1 MPVRYRNRVSAI
13 VHSSLFTHKKK
24 PLCPPRYRWI
34 SPGTQKKEEQ
44 KALNPPHRDFSECKF
59 ITFSPNDK
67 ETKPEIAHYYIFT
80 ISPSSL
86 SIFFHPPFIPHP
98 FFSSHS
104 SFQKSPRVRRVTSGY
119 KLEAADIISITLR
132 LLIFL
137 SFVNYQ
143 IFFTISTAPFLL
155 SSSHFFA

>member
-1 MPVRYRNRVSAI
+1 MSAASPSDASWI
-13 VHSSLFTHKKK
+13 PQPRQCDFSLFTLHFSLFTHKKK

-59 ITFSPNDK
+59 ITFSPNGK

-80 ISPSSL
+80 IPLHHYPS
-86 SIFFHPPFIPHP
+86 FFHPPFIPHP

-104 SFQKSPRVRRVTSGY
+104 SFF
-119 KLEAADIISITLR
+119 ISEEPLCPLR
-132 LLIFL
+132 
-137 SFVNYQ
+137 YQ
-143 IFFTISTAPFLL
+143 RI
-155 SSSHFFA
+155 

>member
-1 MPVRYRNRVSAI
+1 MYHPSKGLHVRCVTIGRQLDTATASVRLFTL
-13 VHSSLFTHKKK
+13 HSSLFTFHFSLFTHKKK

-44 KALNPPHRDFSECKF
+44 KALHPPHRDFSECKF

-86 SIFFHPPFIPHP
+86 SIFFIPHSSLIH
-98 FFSSHS
+98 FFHLILHS
-104 SFQKSPRVRRVTSGY
+104 SFFISEETLCPPRYRW
-119 KLEAADIISITLR
+119 I
-132 LLIFL
+132 
-137 SFVNYQ
+137 
-143 IFFTISTAPFLL
+143 
-155 SSSHFFA
+155 

>member
-1 MPVRYRNRVSAI
+1 MYHPSKGLHVRCVTIGRQLDTATASVRLFTL
-13 VHSSLFTHKKK
+13 HSSLFTHKKK

-86 SIFFHPPFIPHP
+86 SIFFIPHSSLIH
-98 FFSSHS
+98 FFHPILHS
-104 SFQKSPRVRRVTSGY
+104 SFFISEEPPCPPR
-119 KLEAADIISITLR
+119 
-132 LLIFL
+132 
-137 SFVNYQ
+137 YQ
-143 IFFTISTAPFLL
+143 RI
-155 SSSHFFA
+155 

>member
-1 MPVRYRNRVSAI
+1 MYHPSKGLHVRCVTIGRQLDTATASVRLFTF
-13 VHSSLFTHKKK
+13 HFSLFTHKKK

-86 SIFFHPPFIPHP
+86 SIFFIPHSSLIH
-98 FFSSHS
+98 FFHLILHS
-104 SFQKSPRVRRVTSGY
+104 SFFFSEEP
-119 KLEAADIISITLR
+119 LCPLR
-132 LLIFL
+132 
-137 SFVNYQ
+137 YQ
-143 IFFTISTAPFLL
+143 RI
-155 SSSHFFA
+155 

>member
-1 MPVRYRNRVSAI
+1 MYHPSKGLHVRCVTIGRQLDTATASVRLFTL
-13 VHSSLFTHKKK
+13 HSSLFTHKKK

-86 SIFFHPPFIPHP
+86 SIFFIPHSSLIH
-98 FFSSHS
+98 FFHLILH
-104 SFQKSPRVRRVTSGY
+104 FRRAPVSAA
-119 KLEAADIISITLR
+119 LPADIS
-132 LLIFL
+132 
-137 SFVNYQ
+137 
-143 IFFTISTAPFLL
+143 
-155 SSSHFFA
+155 

>member
-1 MPVRYRNRVSAI
+1 MYHPSKGLHVRCVTIGRQLDTATASVRLFTL
-13 VHSSLFTHKKK
+13 HSSLFTHKKK

-80 ISPSSL
+80 IHHHHYPRPYPHHKPDVRDWQQLPHQQIAPSVR
-86 SIFFHPPFIPHP
+86 H
-98 FFSSHS
+98 
-104 SFQKSPRVRRVTSGY
+104 RVRCVTSGY
-119 KLEAADIISITLR
+119 KLEAADIRANTPS
-132 LLIFL
+132 
-137 SFVNYQ
+137 VN
-143 IFFTISTAPFLL
+143 FPFIC
-155 SSSHFFA
+155 

>member
-1 MPVRYRNRVSAI
+1 MYHPSKGPCVHCVSSGCQIDTATASVRFFTL
-13 VHSSLFTHKKK
+13 HFSLFTHKKK

-86 SIFFHPPFIPHP
+86 SIFFIPHSSLIH
-98 FFSSHS
+98 FFHLILHS
-104 SFQKSPRVRRVTSGY
+104 SFFISEEPPCPPR
-119 KLEAADIISITLR
+119 
-132 LLIFL
+132 
-137 SFVNYQ
+137 YQ
-143 IFFTISTAPFLL
+143 RI
-155 SSSHFFA
+155 

>member
-1 MPVRYRNRVSAI
+1 MPVRYSNRVSAI

-67 ETKPEIAHYYIFT
+67 ETKPKIAHYIYLPSLHHYYLFFP
-80 ISPSSL
+80 SPIHPS
-86 SIFFHPPFIPHP
+86 SIFFISFFIL
-98 FFSSHS
+98 HS
-104 SFQKSPRVRRVTSGY
+104 SFQKSPCVRCVTSGY
-119 KLEAADIISITLR
+119 KLEAAEIRANTPS
-132 LLIFL
+132 
-137 SFVNYQ
+137 VN
-143 IFFTISTAPFLL
+143 FPFIC
-155 SSSHFFA
+155 

>member
-1 MPVRYRNRVSAI
+1 MYHPSKGPCVHCVSSGCQLDTATASVRFFN
-13 VHSSLFTHKKK
+13 SSLFTHKKK

-86 SIFFHPPFIPHP
+86 SIFSIPHSSLIH
-98 FFSSHS
+98 FFHLILH
-104 SFQKSPRVRRVTSGY
+104 FRRAPVSAA
-119 KLEAADIISITLR
+119 LPADIS
-132 LLIFL
+132 
-137 SFVNYQ
+137 
-143 IFFTISTAPFLL
+143 
-155 SSSHFFA
+155 

>member
-1 MPVRYRNRVSAI
+1 MSAASPSDASWI
-13 VHSSLFTHKKK
+13 PQPRQCDCSLFTFHFSLFTHKKK

-86 SIFFHPPFIPHP
+86 SIFFISFFIL
-98 FFSSHS
+98 HS
-104 SFQKSPRVRRVTSGY
+104 SFQKSPCVRRVTSGY
-119 KLEAADIISITLR
+119 KLEAADIRANTPS
-132 LLIFL
+132 
-137 SFVNYQ
+137 VN
-143 IFFTISTAPFLL
+143 FPFIC
-155 SSSHFFA
+155 

>member
-1 MPVRYRNRVSAI
+1 MYHPSKGIRVRCVTIGRQLDTATASVRLFTL
-13 VHSSLFTHKKK
+13 HFSLFTHKKK

-86 SIFFHPPFIPHP
+86 SIFFIPHSSLIH
-98 FFSSHS
+98 FFHLILHS
-104 SFQKSPRVRRVTSGY
+104 SFF
-119 KLEAADIISITLR
+119 ISEEPLCPLR
-132 LLIFL
+132 
-137 SFVNYQ
+137 YQ
-143 IFFTISTAPFLL
+143 RI
-155 SSSHFFA
+155 